1 MKTLLLI
8 KPNVTKKNKIGAVL
22 KIIESANFKIKE
34 LKTFKMTQLIA
45 QEFYQEH
52 IGKPF
57 FESLVE
63 FMTSEK
69 IVAAI
74 LEKENAV
81 KELRIVVG
89 NTNPE
94 KADYGTVRKIFG
106 ENVQE
111 NAVHASDSKKS
122 AKREIS
128 IIF

>member
-81 KELRIVVG
+81 KELRNVVG